1 MGLLDPLTAMVVSF
15 CFLGGLLYKRINLG
29 ITLNVT
35 AILLALLS
43 LDWWRIPN
51 IAYSTVDPFGEYNG
65 LLASSVILATFG
77 IMWLSQLYKETGE
90 ITKLS
95 ESLSRIVKN
104 PKIVL
109 SVLPAVIGFL
119 PVAGGALMSAPIVDS
134 EADKLKLKPERKAYV
149 NLWFRHTIFPVYP
162 LSQVLIVTAALTGV
176 ALFSIILLQI
186 PTVIV
191 MVVVGFLIGF
201 WKIPSVKGE
210 EKSETAGSKVGLEFK
225 QFLVSFSPIMVTII
239 VAVFIDALSYG
250 LSGLG
255 FDVLIATFTGLVAL
269 IMISRLDC
277 KLFVKPLRE
286 WGIYGVTLA
295 VYGAFLLRNVM
306 SASGVSEVFKQF
318 VVNGSVDITLLLTV
332 IPAVLGFLTGSPLG
346 AIAISVPIFKAVLTF
361 SPKTAALLYIS
372 AYLGYTISPTHLCFT
387 FTADYFKSPLGKVY
401 KFVIP
406 SFIATFATALLVYF
420 LLFSF

>member
-1 MGLLDPLTAMVVSF
+1 MRSLGLLEPLIAVVISF
-15 CFLGGLLYKRINLG
+15 CFLGVLLYKRVNLG
-29 ITLNVT
+29 ITLNAT
-35 AILLALLS
+35 AFLLALLT
-43 LDWWRIPN
+43 LDLWNIPN
-51 IAYSTVDPFGEYNG
+51 VAYETIDPLKGEG
-65 LLASSVILATFG
+65 ILAISVILATFG

-90 ITKLS
+90 IAKLS
-95 ESLSRIVKN
+95 ESLSRLIKN

-134 EADKLKLKPERKAYV
+134 EAEKLKLKPEKKAYV

-162 LSQVLIVTAALTGV
+162 LSQVLIVTAGLTGV

-191 MVVVGFLIGF
+191 MVVVGFLLGF
-201 WKIPSVKGE
+201 WKVQSA
-210 EKSETAGSKVGLEFK
+210 KSEGNFEMAKNNASLEFK
-225 QFLVSFSPIMVTII
+225 RFLASFFPILATIV

-250 LSGLG
+250 LSRLG
-255 FDVLIATFTGLVAL
+255 FDVLIATFAGLVVLAV
-269 IMISRLDC
+269 ISRLNR
-277 KLFVKPLRE
+277 KILVKPLKE

-306 SASGVSEVFKQF
+306 VASGVSEIFKQF
-318 VVNGSVDITLLLTV
+318 VANADATLPLTV
-332 IPAVLGFLTGSPLG
+332 IPATLGFLTGSPLG
-346 AIAISVPIFKAVLTF
+346 AIAISAPILKGVLIF

-387 FTADYFKSPLGKVY
+387 FTADYFKSPLSKVY
-401 KFVIP
+401 RYVIP
-406 SFIATFATALLVYF
+406 SFMVTFATALLVYF
-420 LLFSF
+420 LPFSI